1 MSRVTFDELLNAGAH
16 YGHLT
21 RKWNPAMAPYIFGD
35 KNSIHI
41 IDLNKTTVKLEDAAN
56 ALKQIAKSG
65 RKILFVSTKKQV
77 KHVVSEKAKS
87 INMPYVTERWPG
99 GMLTNFVTIR
109 RSIREM
115 ATIDRM
121 RTDGTMDSMSKKER
135 LMMSRHREKLQTLF
149 GSIADL
155 TRLPAAL
162 FVVDVNIEHIAVAEA
177 KRLNIPTFA
186 IVDTNSD
193 PNVVDFPIPAND
205 DAATSVELIVGVI
218 TKAIEEGLNERKNE
232 RDKEGAKEKEKSVDE
247 VVSEEEQLEREQN
260 YSKKMALL
268 AAEESM
274 AASAA
279 KEAAKKAA
287 GIKSPVKPV
296 TK

>member
-1 MSRVTFDELLNAGAH
+1 
-16 YGHLT
+16 
-21 RKWNPAMAPYIFGD
+21 MAPYIFGD

-41 IDLNKTTVKLEDAAN
+41 IDLNKTLVKLEDAAN

-65 RKILFVSTKKQV
+65 RKILLVATKKQV
-77 KHVVSEKAKS
+77 KHVVAEKAKN

-135 LMMSRHREKLQTLF
+135 LQLSRHRDKLQVLF
-149 GSIADL
+149 GSIAEL

-193 PNVVDFPIPAND
+193 PNSVDFPIPAND
-205 DAATSVELIVGVI
+205 DAATSVELIVGI
-218 TKAIEEGLNERKNE
+218 LTKAIEEGLNERKTE
-232 RDKEGAKEKEKSVDE
+232 RDKEGVKEKEKTVE
-247 VVSEEEQLEREQN
+247 EIVIEEEQKERELN
-260 YSKKMALL
+260 YSKKMELL
-268 AAEESM
+268 AAEEAM
-274 AASAA
+274 AAAA
-279 KEAAKKAA
+279 AREAKKASA
-287 GIKSPVKPV
+287 LKEQIKPVK
-296 TK
+296 

>member
-21 RKWNPAMAPYIFGD
+21 RKWNPAMAPFIFGD

-41 IDLNKTTVKLEDAAN
+41 IDLNKTSAKLEDAAN

-77 KHVVSEKAKS
+77 KHAVAEKAKS

-121 RTDGTMDSMSKKER
+121 RTDGTMESMNKKER
-135 LMMSRHREKLQTLF
+135 LMMSRHRDKLQTLF
-149 GSIADL
+149 GSIAEL

-218 TKAIEEGLNERKNE
+218 TKAIEEGLNERKTE
-232 RDKEGAKEKEKSVDE
+232 RDKEGVKEKEKSLAEATV
-247 VVSEEEQLEREQN
+247 EEEQKEREEKV
-260 YSKKMALL
+260 KKLEKIIAV
-268 AAEESM
+268 EEEG
-274 AASAA
+274 
-279 KEAAKKAA
+279 K
-287 GIKSPVKPV
+287 IK
-296 TK
+296 

>member
-1 MSRVTFDELLNAGAH
+1 MSPRVTFDQLLNAGAH

-41 IDLNKTTVKLEDAAN
+41 IDLNKTSAKLEEAAN

-65 RKILFVSTKKQV
+65 RKVLFVATKKQV
-77 KHVVSEKAKS
+77 KSVLSEKAKS

-135 LMMSRHREKLQTLF
+135 LMLGRHREKLQTLF

-155 TRLPAAL
+155 TRLPAAI

-205 DAATSVELIVGVI
+205 DAATSVDLIVGVI
-218 TKAIEEGLNERKNE
+218 AKAIEEGLNERKNE
-232 RDKEGAKEKEKSVDE
+232 KESDSAKGKEKSTDDILT
-247 VVSEEEQLEREQN
+247 EEEQLEREKN
-260 YSKKMALL
+260 YTKKMELL
-268 AAEESM
+268 AAEETM
-274 AASAA
+274 TASAK
-279 KEAAKKAA
+279 KEAAKAA
-287 GIKSPVKPV
+287 GAKAPVKSI
-296 TK
+296 K

>member
-21 RKWNPAMAPYIFGD
+21 RKWNPAMAPFIFDD

-41 IDLNKTTVKLEDAAN
+41 IDLNKTTAKLEDAAN
-56 ALKQIAKSG
+56 ALKNIAKSG
-65 RKILFVSTKKQV
+65 KKILFVSTKKQV
-77 KHVVSEKAKS
+77 KHAVAEKAKS

-121 RTDGTMDSMSKKER
+121 RTDGTMEAMNKKER
-135 LMMSRHREKLQTLF
+135 LMMTRHREKLQTLF
-149 GSIADL
+149 GSIAEL

-218 TKAIEEGLNERKNE
+218 TKAIEEGLNERKAE
-232 RDKEGAKEKEKSVDE
+232 RDKEGVKEKEKSLAEATV
-247 VVSEEEQLEREQN
+247 EEEQKEREEKV
-260 YSKKMALL
+260 KKLEKIIAV
-268 AAEESM
+268 EEEG
-274 AASAA
+274 
-279 KEAAKKAA
+279 K
-287 GIKSPVKPV
+287 

>member
-21 RKWNPAMAPYIFGD
+21 RKWNPAMAPFIFGD

-41 IDLNKTTVKLEDAAN
+41 IDLNKTTAKLEDAAN

-77 KHVVSEKAKS
+77 KHAVAEKAKS

-109 RSIREM
+109 RSVREM

-121 RTDGTMDSMSKKER
+121 RTDGTMESMNKKER
-135 LMMSRHREKLQTLF
+135 LMMSRHRDKLQTLF
-149 GSIADL
+149 GSIAEL

-218 TKAIEEGLNERKNE
+218 TKAIEEGLNERKAD
-232 RDKEGAKEKEKSVDE
+232 RDKEGEKDKEKSLAEATV
-247 VVSEEEQLEREQN
+247 EEEQKEREEKV
-260 YSKKMALL
+260 KKLEKIIAV
-268 AAEESM
+268 EEEG
-274 AASAA
+274 
-279 KEAAKKAA
+279 K
-287 GIKSPVKPV
+287 

>member
-21 RKWNPAMAPYIFGD
+21 RKWNPAMAPFIFGD

-41 IDLNKTTVKLEDAAN
+41 IDLNKTTAKLEDAAN

-77 KHVVSEKAKS
+77 KYAVAEKAKS
-87 INMPYVTERWPG
+87 INMPHVIERWPG

-121 RTDGTMDSMSKKER
+121 RTDGTMESMNKKEQ
-135 LMMSRHREKLQTLF
+135 LMMTRHREKLQTLF
-149 GSIADL
+149 GSIADM

-218 TKAIEEGLNERKNE
+218 TKAIEEGLNERKAD
-232 RDKEGAKEKEKSVDE
+232 RDKEGEKDKEKSLAE
-247 VVSEEEQLEREQN
+247 ATIEEEQKEREEKV
-260 YSKKMALL
+260 KKLEKIIAV
-268 AAEESM
+268 EEG
-274 AASAA
+274 
-279 KEAAKKAA
+279 K
-287 GIKSPVKPV
+287 

>member
-41 IDLNKTTVKLEDAAN
+41 IDLNKTALKLDEAAS

-65 RKILFVSTKKQV
+65 RKILFVATKKQI
-77 KHVVSEKAKS
+77 KHAVSEKAKS
-87 INMPYVTERWPG
+87 VNMPYVTERWPG

-121 RTDGTMDSMSKKER
+121 RTDGTMESMNKKER
-135 LMMSRHREKLQTLF
+135 LMLSRHRDKLQTLF
-149 GSIADL
+149 GSISDL

-186 IVDTNSD
+186 IVDTNSN

-205 DAATSVELIVGVI
+205 DAATSVELIIGVI
-218 TKAIEEGLNERKNE
+218 AKAIEEGLHERKT
-232 RDKEGAKEKEKSVDE
+232 DKDSGEKEKSLIE
-247 VVSEEEQLEREQN
+247 AAAEEEQKEREEKVKQIE
-260 YSKKMALL
+260 KKLTME
-268 AAEESM
+268 EES
-274 AASAA
+274 
-279 KEAAKKAA
+279 K
-287 GIKSPVKPV
+287 VK
-296 TK
+296 

>member
-41 IDLNKTTVKLEDAAN
+41 IDLNKTTAKLEDAAN

-77 KHVVSEKAKS
+77 KHAVSEKAKS

-232 RDKEGAKEKEKSVDE
+232 RDKEGAKDKEKSVDE

-268 AAEESM
+268 AAEEAM

-279 KEAAKKAA
+279 KEAAKTA
-287 GIKSPVKPV
+287 GVKTPVKPI

>member
-1 MSRVTFDELLNAGAH
+1 MSRVTFEELLNAGAH

-41 IDLNKTTVKLEDAAN
+41 IDLNKTVVKLEDAAN
-56 ALKQIAKSG
+56 ALKQISKSG
-65 RKILFVSTKKQV
+65 RKILFVATKKQV
-77 KHVVSEKAKS
+77 KSVVAEKAKA

-109 RSIREM
+109 RTIREM

-121 RTDGTMDSMSKKER
+121 RTDGTMESMNKKER
-135 LMMSRHREKLQTLF
+135 LMMSRHRDKLQTLF
-149 GSIADL
+149 GSIAEL

-193 PNVVDFPIPAND
+193 PNIVDFPIPAND
-205 DAATSVELIVGVI
+205 DAATSVELIVGVL
-218 TKAIEEGLNERKNE
+218 TKAIEEGLNERKSD
-232 RDKEGAKEKEKSVDE
+232 RDKEGAKEKEKSLAE
-247 VVSEEEQLEREQN
+247 AAIEEEQQEREQKV
-260 YSKKMALL
+260 KKLEKKL
-268 AAEESM
+268 AVEEEG
-274 AASAA
+274 
-279 KEAAKKAA
+279 K
-287 GIKSPVKPV
+287 IK
-296 TK
+296 

>member
-1 MSRVTFDELLNAGAH
+1 MQPRVTFDQLLNAGAH

-21 RKWNPAMAPYIFGD
+21 RKWNPAMAPFIFGD

-41 IDLNKTTVKLEDAAN
+41 IDLNKTSAKLEEAAN

-77 KHVVSEKAKS
+77 KHAVSEKAKA

-109 RSIREM
+109 RSVREM

-135 LMMSRHREKLQTLF
+135 LMLERHREKLQTLF
-149 GSIADL
+149 GSIAEL

-218 TKAIEEGLNERKNE
+218 AQAIEEGLNERKNE
-232 RDKEGAKEKEKSVDE
+232 REKEGDKDKEKSASDE
-247 VVSEEEQLEREQN
+247 ILSEEEQEREKN
-260 YSKKMALL
+260 YSKKLALL
-268 AAEESM
+268 AAEEAM
-274 AASAA
+274 AVTAA
-279 KEAAKKAA
+279 KEAAKTAA
-287 GIKSPVKPV
+287 AKSTAKPVK
-296 TK
+296 

>member
-1 MSRVTFDELLNAGAH
+1 MSRVTFDELLAAGAH

-41 IDLNKTTVKLEDAAN
+41 IDLNKTVAKLEEAAN

-65 RKILFVSTKKQV
+65 RKVLLVATKKQV
-77 KHVVSEKAKS
+77 KHVVSDKAKS

-109 RSIREM
+109 RSVREM

-135 LMMSRHREKLQTLF
+135 LQLNRHRDKLQVLF

-155 TRLPAAL
+155 TRLPAAI

-218 TKAIEEGLNERKNE
+218 TKAIEEGLNERKLE
-232 RDKEGAKEKEKSVDE
+232 REKEGVKDKEKSVAE
-247 VVSEEEQLEREQN
+247 VVVEEEQQEREKN
-260 YSKKMALL
+260 YSRNMELL
-268 AAEESM
+268 AAEEAQSQ
-274 AASAA
+274 AANKKKGAPSKPTA
-279 KEAAKKAA
+279 KP
-287 GIKSPVKPV
+287 IK
-296 TK
+296 

>member
-21 RKWNPAMAPYIFGD
+21 RKWNPAMAPFIFGD

-41 IDLNKTTVKLEDAAN
+41 IDLNKTTAKLEDAAN

-77 KHVVSEKAKS
+77 KHAVAEKAKS

-121 RTDGTMDSMSKKER
+121 RTDGTMESMSKKER
-135 LMMSRHREKLQTLF
+135 LMIGRHREKLQTLF
-149 GSIADL
+149 GSIAEL

-218 TKAIEEGLNERKNE
+218 TKAIEEGLNERKTE
-232 RDKEGAKEKEKSVDE
+232 RDKEGVKEKEKSLAEATV
-247 VVSEEEQLEREQN
+247 EEEQKEREEKV
-260 YSKKMALL
+260 KKLEKIIAV
-268 AAEESM
+268 EEEG
-274 AASAA
+274 
-279 KEAAKKAA
+279 K
-287 GIKSPVKPV
+287 IK
-296 TK
+296 

>member
-1 MSRVTFDELLNAGAH
+1 MSRVTFDELLTAGAH

-41 IDLNKTTVKLEDAAN
+41 IDLNKTSAKLEEAAS

-77 KHVVSEKAKS
+77 KHTVVEKAKS
-87 INMPYVTERWPG
+87 VNMPYVTERWPG

-109 RSIREM
+109 RSVREM
-115 ATIDRM
+115 ASIDRM

-135 LMMSRHREKLQTLF
+135 LMLSRHRDKLQTLF
-149 GSIADL
+149 GSIAEL

-162 FVVDVNIEHIAVAEA
+162 FVVDVNIESIAVAEA

-218 TKAIEEGLNERKNE
+218 TTAIEEGLRERKADK
-232 RDKEGAKEKEKSVDE
+232 DKEGMKEQEKTLIEAAMEEEAKEREEKVKKIEKTLE
-247 VVSEEEQLEREQN
+247 VEGDG
-260 YSKKMALL
+260 K
-268 AAEESM
+268 
-274 AASAA
+274 A
-279 KEAAKKAA
+279 K
-287 GIKSPVKPV
+287 
-296 TK
+296 